1 MSQGCTDEQR
11 AAIEASVE
19 NPVAIVACPGSGKT
33 FTVIHR
39 VAHLLR
45 HGFAAKDILVI
56 TFTRKASQELK
67 QRLKSMG
74 LDVRELTVRTFHS
87 FGLSVLRK
95 FAHLLNMHNFSII
108 SQAEQLDLLT
118 EMSGKR
124 LGKDIL
130 LQLQKYKSGGTVP
143 DDMKQLFD
151 KYTTRIRSIRSC
163 DYTDLIVLPLELMQR
178 NKEVL
183 DFYQRRF
190 KYGLVD
196 EMQDVSKV
204 QFELVKLLF
213 GNLGKLT
220 VVGDDDQTI
229 YGWRGADA
237 RLLLDFQTVF
247 PNAVIIRLTKCF
259 RCAPHIVR
267 AMSAVIKCNKIR
279 VEKSITSL
287 SKEETLT
294 QKKIIV
300 YGTAS
305 LRLEAEVILDDISR
319 RLGKGSIA
327 VLFRQRKALQAF
339 KDELKN
345 RNIQAI
351 FADKA
356 RFLESRDVI
365 RILNILQMCAGLSYN
380 DKCFTAADIDKI
392 GASLQTDENVKDC
405 VSRMSVCDAVKTV
418 VEGLQIRNENIEFL
432 LEEAENCKDSSLVEF
447 LDLVRTASEQQSGP
461 NVGIHLSTVHQAK
474 GLEWDFV
481 YVIGATVGRWP
492 SRRTDEAR
500 MEEERRLFYVAMS
513 RARKELTISCLVEPG
528 PSPFLCEI
536 PELLVDER
544 IETDEKPKPKKEPP
558 KKQFSG
564 FQSVSSM
571 KKT

>member
-1 MSQGCTDEQR
+1 MSLGCTDEQR

-124 LGKDIL
+124 LSKDVL

-143 DDMKQLFD
+143 DDIKQLFE

-183 DFYQRRF
+183 EFYQRRF

-204 QFELVKLLF
+204 QFELVKLMF
-213 GNLGKLT
+213 GDLGKLT

-247 PNAVIIRLTKCF
+247 PNAVVIRLTKCF

-287 SKEETLT
+287 SPEKTLT

-380 DKCFTAADIDKI
+380 DKCFTATDIDKI
-392 GASLQTDENVKDC
+392 RSSLKTDENVKDC

-418 VEGLQIRNENIEFL
+418 VEGLQIRNENVEFL

-544 IETDEKPKPKKEPP
+544 IETEEKPKPKKEPP

>member
-1 MSQGCTDEQR
+1 MSLGCTDEQR

-95 FAHLLNMHNFSII
+95 FGHLLNMHNFSII

-124 LGKDIL
+124 LSKDIL
-130 LQLQKYKSGGTVP
+130 LQLQNYKSGGTVP

-247 PNAVIIRLTKCF
+247 PNAVIVRLTKCF

-392 GASLQTDENVKDC
+392 GSSLKTDENVKDC

>member
-1 MSQGCTDEQR
+1 MSLGCTDEQR

-95 FAHLLNMHNFSII
+95 FGHLLNMHNFSII

-124 LGKDIL
+124 LSKDIL
-130 LQLQKYKSGGTVP
+130 LQLQNYKSGGTVP

-183 DFYQRRF
+183 EFYQRRF

-247 PNAVIIRLTKCF
+247 PNAVIVRLTKCF

-392 GASLQTDENVKDC
+392 GSSLKTDENVKDC